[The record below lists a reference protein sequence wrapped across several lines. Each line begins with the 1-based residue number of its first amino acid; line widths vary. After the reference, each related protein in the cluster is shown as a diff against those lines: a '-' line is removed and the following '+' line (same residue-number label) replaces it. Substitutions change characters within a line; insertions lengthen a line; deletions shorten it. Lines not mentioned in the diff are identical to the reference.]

1 MKEKRKRERGVERQG
16 RMEGRKE
23 GRKEEKIWTLVHFN
37 IFHNAMIFH
46 DNIRH

>member
-1 MKEKRKRERGVERQG
+1 MKEKRKREKRER
-16 RMEGRKE
+16 EGRND

-46 DNIRH
+46 NNIRH